1 LKEETRVIRYREFLR
16 ANTPAMGIKRKK
28 LRIGK
33 KIPLSSTN
41 QTTAFINK
49 VELYDKY
56 QLYCVDYFNICL
68 YISGKH
74 IKTHYYSDSQSGQA
88 LPYALNTY

>member
-1 LKEETRVIRYREFLR
+1 
-16 ANTPAMGIKRKK
+16 
-28 LRIGK
+28 
-33 KIPLSSTN
+33 
-41 QTTAFINK
+41 

-88 LPYALNTY
+88 LSYALNTLVKKQEILKEKLFDPIWD

>member
-1 LKEETRVIRYREFLR
+1 VEKTKDWL
-16 ANTPAMGIKRKK
+16 
-28 LRIGK
+28 

-41 QTTAFINK
+41 QKTAFIYK

-88 LPYALNTY
+88 LAYVLNIYLVKKQEILKKKLFDPIWD